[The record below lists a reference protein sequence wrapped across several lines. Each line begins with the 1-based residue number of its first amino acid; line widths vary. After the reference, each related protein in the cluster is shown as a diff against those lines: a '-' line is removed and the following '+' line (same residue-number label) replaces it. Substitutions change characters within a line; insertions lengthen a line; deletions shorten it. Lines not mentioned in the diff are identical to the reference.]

1 MEARNLRRKGHG
13 PAPLRIAMIAPPW
26 YEVPPRGYG
35 GIESMVADLVAGLVR
50 RGHQVTLIGAGRGV
64 DLRTYEQPPSQRIG
78 DPMPEVLHA
87 AKVERMLE
95 DLVVDVVHDHSLAGP
110 LGAGSRAAPTV
121 VTCHGVVTGE
131 MGDYYRALG
140 ADVALVAISSA
151 QRARGAHI
159 DWVGRVHNAVDVA
172 TFPFRDLK
180 EDWILW
186 LGRFSPDKGA
196 HLAIEV
202 ARAVGRRII
211 LAGKRSEEIE
221 HSYFEAYV
229 KPRLG
234 QGVQYVGEADAE
246 LKRELLSKARCL
258 LFPLQW
264 EEPFGMT
271 MIEAMACGTP
281 VVALG
286 RGSVPEIVADGVTGF
301 VRGRVAELPTAVE
314 AVESL
319 DPAVCRA
326 HVARHFDVPVMVR
339 AYEHVYHRVVRGRRT
354 GSPHDLPLA
363 RS

>member
-1 MEARNLRRKGHG
+1 MESRNELWRGRG
-13 PAPLRIAMIAPPW
+13 ALRIAMIAPPW

-87 AKVERMLE
+87 ARVERMLE

-121 VTCHGVVTGE
+121 VTCHGTVTGE
-131 MGDYYRALG
+131 MGDYYRALDG
-140 ADVALVAISSA
+140 NVALVAISSA
-151 QRARGAHI
+151 QRARGSRL
-159 DWVGRVHNAVDVA
+159 DWAGRVHNAVNVA
-172 TFPFRDLK
+172 SFPFRDLK
-180 EDWILW
+180 EDWVLW
-186 LGRFSPDKGA
+186 LGRFNPDKGA
-196 HLAIEV
+196 HLAIEA
-202 ARAVGRRII
+202 ARAVGRRIV

-221 HSYFEAYV
+221 HAYFEAYV

-234 QGVQYVGEADAE
+234 QGVQYVGEADAD

-281 VVALG
+281 VVALD
-286 RGSVPEIVADGVTGF
+286 RGAVAEIVVDGVTGF
-301 VRGRVAELPTAVE
+301 VRKELGELPPAIE
-314 AVESL
+314 ASGDL
-319 DPAVCRA
+319 DPALSRA
-326 HVARHFDVPVMVR
+326 HVARNFDVPAMVGG
-339 AYEHVYHRVVRGRRT
+339 YERVYHQVAVPGRT
-354 GSPHDLPLA
+354 PGSPRDLPLA
-363 RS
+363 QS

>member
-1 MEARNLRRKGHG
+1 MEARNPRRKGHG
-13 PAPLRIAMIAPPW
+13 GLRIAMIAPPW

-110 LGAGSRAAPTV
+110 LGAGSRSAPTV
-121 VTCHGVVTGE
+121 VTCHGTVTGE
-131 MGDYYRALG
+131 MGDYYRAL
-140 ADVALVAISSA
+140 DTSVALVAISSA
-151 QRARGAHI
+151 QRARDPRL
-159 DWVGRVHNAVDVA
+159 DWAGRVHNAVNVA

-180 EDWILW
+180 EDWVLW
-186 LGRFSPDKGA
+186 LGRFNPDKGA
-196 HLAIEV
+196 HLAIEA
-202 ARAVGRRII
+202 ARAVGRRIV

-234 QGVQYVGEADAE
+234 QGVQYVGEADAD

-281 VVALG
+281 VVALS
-286 RGSVPEIVADGVTGF
+286 RGSVPEIVVDGVTGF
-301 VRGRVAELPTAVE
+301 VRGALAELPAAIE
-314 AVESL
+314 AAERL

-326 HVARHFDVPVMVR
+326 HVARHFDVPVMAR
-339 AYEHVYHRVVRGRRT
+339 GYERVYHRVVRARGE
-354 GSPHDLPLA
+354 GSPRDLRLA

>member
-1 MEARNLRRKGHG
+1 
-13 PAPLRIAMIAPPW
+13 MIAPPW

-50 RGHQVTLIGAGRGV
+50 HGHQVTLIGAGRGV

-78 DPMPEVLHA
+78 DPVPELLHA

-121 VTCHGVVTGE
+121 VTCHGTVTGE
-131 MGDYYRALG
+131 MGDYYRALD
-140 ADVALVAISSA
+140 ASVALVAISAA
-151 QRARGAHI
+151 QRARGAHL
-159 DWVGRVHNAVDVA
+159 DWVGRVHNAVDVES
-172 TFPFRDLK
+172 FPFRDLK
-180 EDWILW
+180 EDWVLW
-186 LGRFSPDKGA
+186 LGRFNPDKGP

-286 RGSVPEIVADGVTGF
+286 RGAVPEIVVDGVTGF
-301 VRGRVAELPTAVE
+301 VRGRLAELPAAVE
-314 AVESL
+314 AAESL
-319 DPAVCRA
+319 DPGACRA
-326 HVARHFDVPVMVR
+326 HAARHFDVPVMVR
-339 AYEHVYHRVVRGRRT
+339 GYEHVYRRVVQGCQA
-354 GSPHDLPLA
+354 GSPRDLPLA